1 MPSQKDNK
9 PSDLALVRRFAPFLR
24 PYYIQLVAIL
34 LTVILLSGVNI
45 CLPLLIKNII
55 DKGFKN
61 NNGPVVIWLLVGVGG
76 VYIIR
81 NVLFFVSR
89 NWSVQIGEGV
99 AFDLRRS
106 LFEHIQGL
114 GLSFYQKIKPGKL
127 TSRLMGDVANI
138 QEFFR
143 DSLGTMGAD
152 ALTVGLLLVVMFAF
166 DWRLA
171 LVSSAVLPLQV
182 IAYYRMRVGIKQTSQ
197 LAAEQLSVVH
207 GDLVESFSAAEV
219 VKGFGQE
226 DHEAA
231 VFQESMERTRDAQIS
246 QRVIHVWQKIIA
258 DLLIGMGYLVVL
270 GYVGWLVIGNGMK
283 WLDYMGTFF
292 LFWMCLGL
300 VYPRVANIISE
311 AAKFQRSLT
320 SLERVYEILDVR
332 PSPQETKPLVKLPSI
347 LGEVRFQ
354 DVSFSYDGGNKMVLD
369 NMSFRVPAGQ
379 TLVIAG
385 PSGCGKSTLVNLLL
399 RMFDP
404 VSGNIL
410 IDGTDCRHIRLD
422 VLRQQIGVAFQE
434 CFLFNR
440 SILENIRYAR
450 PNASIEEIE
459 EAAKKADAHGF
470 ITRLRDGYQ
479 TIVGEGGEVLSRG
492 EKQRI
497 TLTRAILK
505 EPKIL
510 ILDEATASVDPESE
524 KAILKAIEP
533 IMQER
538 TTLLITHR
546 REIIGNAKYLLRMGE
561 GPALAGA
568 RPTYQYLDR
577 SGQPE

>member
-1 MPSQKDNK
+1 M
-9 PSDLALVRRFAPFLR
+9 VRRFAPFLR
-24 PYYIQLVAIL
+24 SYYAQLVAIL

-45 CLPLLIKNII
+45 CLPLLIKSII
-55 DKGFKN
+55 DGAF
-61 NNGPVVIWLLVGVGG
+61 VDRSASLLAWLLAGVAG
-76 VYIIR
+76 VYIAR
-81 NVLFFVSR
+81 NVLFFASR
-89 NWSVQIGEGV
+89 SWSVQIGEGV

-114 GLSFYQKIKPGKL
+114 GLTFYQKIKPGKL

-143 DSLGTMGAD
+143 DSMGTMGAD
-152 ALTVGLLLVVMFAF
+152 ALTVGLVMVVMFVF

-171 LVSSAVLPLQV
+171 LVSSAVLPLQI
-182 IAYYRMRVGIKQTSQ
+182 IAYYRMRVGMKQTSRT
-197 LAAEQLSVVH
+197 AAEQLSIVH
-207 GDLVESFSAAEV
+207 GDLVENFSAAEV
-219 VKGFGQE
+219 VKSFGQE
-226 DHEAA
+226 NHEAA
-231 VFQESMERTRDAQIS
+231 VFQKSIELTRQAQIS
-246 QRVIHVWQKIIA
+246 QRVVHVRQKIIA
-258 DLLIGMGYLVVL
+258 DLLIGLGYLIVL
-270 GYVGWLVIGNGMK
+270 GYAGWVVIGTGRAWNE
-283 WLDYMGTFF
+283 YSGTFF

-300 VYPRVANIISE
+300 VYPRVASIISE
-311 AAKFQRSLT
+311 AGKFQRSLA

-332 PSPQETKPLVKLPSI
+332 PTPQETKPLAKLPGI
-347 LGEVRFQ
+347 EGEVEFRN
-354 DVSFSYDGGNKMVLD
+354 VCFSYNGGNKMILED
-369 NMSFRVPAGQ
+369 MSFRVPAGK

-404 VSGNIL
+404 ASGNIL
-410 IDGTDCRHIRLD
+410 IDGTDYRHIRLD

-450 PNASIEEIE
+450 PDASIEEIE
-459 EAAKKADAHGF
+459 DAAKKANAHDF
-470 ITRLRDGYQ
+470 IARLRDGYH
-479 TIVGEGGEVLSRG
+479 TVVGEGGAVLSRG

-524 KAILKAIEP
+524 RAILKAIEP

-546 REIIGNAKYLLRMGE
+546 REIIANAKYLLRMGE
-561 GPALAGA
+561 GPALAGM

-577 SGQPE
+577 SKENPGKTGA